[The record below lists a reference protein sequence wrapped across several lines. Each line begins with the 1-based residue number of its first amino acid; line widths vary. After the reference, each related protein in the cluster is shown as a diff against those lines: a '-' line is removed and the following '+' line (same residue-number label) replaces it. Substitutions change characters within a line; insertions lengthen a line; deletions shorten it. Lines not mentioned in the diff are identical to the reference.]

1 MLFYFFNTRFGEEEI
16 VAVEVMKKK
25 EQVFLCTGCLCIPL
39 HEATL
44 SVFEGLAALICLAF

>member
-44 SVFEGLAALICLAF
+44 SVFEGLAALISLAF